1 MDSSPPESVSY
12 IADDAFEGCEG
23 VVADVTADSV
33 ALSWCIEHQMEYT
46 IDGEK
51 PQESDEQLLQ
61 YLSYEII
68 EGWDGPAISITGY
81 VENDV
86 YSEVVLPATILNYPV
101 ERISSKAFQK
111 VNTLKKITIPQN
123 VNYIGER
130 AFSDCVNLQEVIL
143 LDGIVYI
150 SRYAFA
156 NCSNLS
162 EIQLP
167 SELQSIEIGVFQGC
181 TSLEKVIIPEQC
193 SSMFGIRSNAF
204 DGCSK
209 LAFIS
214 LPDSMTYIGS
224 YAFRNCI
231 SLNCISFPDGIAEI
245 GDSAFYGCEGLQ
257 KIAFSKNIAKIGIS
271 AFRNCKQ
278 LESINL
284 PKIMSSIGSYAFSGC
299 SALEWVSFPNVINT
313 IGSNAFGEC
322 VSLKNA
328 FLPNNLSVISSN
340 LFSGSISLEKVLI
353 PEGAVTI
360 ENAAFSGCSAL
371 KDISIPDSVT
381 VIGESAFKE
390 CKSITCVKLSKA
402 LSAIETETFAYC
414 TSLSSIIIPEGVT
427 TIGRKAFYCCSQLT
441 GIYLPTT
448 LVTLEAEIF
457 EACSQLKSIILPS
470 NLKSIPYR
478 VFRSCHTLKT
488 IVIPDGVEKIE
499 SYAFAYCDNLQS
511 IYIPSTVSSIEE
523 QAFLGYNE
531 NDDYWEVDFPN
542 YLHFYGIV
550 DSYAARFA
558 QENSISFSS
567 DSFPETL
574 VTLSGRI
581 LDREGG
587 GISGVTVR
595 LYLDR
600 NDQQEPVTVV
610 TDEDGVWR
618 YTAAK
623 AWHDYLI
630 TLSKG
635 RYRFG
640 VSQLVCNVKDT
651 DTAVQTL
658 YGSLLETPYVTV
670 GGSVTTKNG
679 VGVSGVTVRIVD
691 PETLETLAW
700 ASTADNGE
708 WRIQLTA
715 VNKIRWAVYQAAD
728 YQLSAAQVSFSAD
741 QDSTLPTVTAALMS
755 SGSGEISFTVENDRL
770 YTGEPVLFTVVSPKA
785 TRARLIVDGVAYNEF
800 PLDDGKAEITRIFTQ
815 GGNREIAFQAY
826 LDGSWGVISAA
837 QTLSIETEGTLEAPQ
852 FQIPAK
858 VVCGTTVALSW
869 DAVAHADQYVIYLY
883 RGGVILSRE
892 ETTECSFEISGSSL
906 LTEGQYSVE
915 VIATGKRYG
924 QKSYAQLF
932 DVYRPESS
940 LSIETPAASDSF
952 VAGDTFYIKISNPD
966 QLYLGVCVTAP
977 DGSSVFYPQTGI
989 SNAAEQ
995 LFTYICEFSGK
1006 YQIEAFGFAT
1016 AVNLDW
1022 GHPLAA
1028 AEPVEITVH
1037 ASEIASVSVGNGKE
1051 NQIISETALEVK
1063 AVVNNAVQEVKVYEN
1078 EVLLATITDFTEADF
1093 VRTFTGSIPMLEE
1106 GVHTIRFEAADGE
1119 NHIAKRLFTF
1129 YGVTSVSNLPDQYA
1143 VQDGVELYRYPDG
1156 KTVQGTLSTSDKL
1169 KIMGSFGDYYYA
1181 AVEGVEGYV
1190 LKQKVFE
1197 YSDETRNK
1205 IQLTLINR
1213 VPGEGLEAYIADE
1226 HWIDLLWQVENIP
1239 ENCHMALELLT
1250 QQGNSALWSDSL
1262 YKLETLA
1269 DNQFRYSVLSTALQ
1283 GGEHYYAACSILT
1296 EDGVLV
1302 KRSLEDVFIFASWN
1316 DWLVSK
1322 QQEKLDL
1329 QFRNSGTVFSN
1340 VLVNRSADL
1349 MVAAYDKAQCLALME
1364 NGYGFKD
1371 LKDYNYT
1378 SGEHTVAFVI
1388 GHKVVL
1394 DADGK
1399 STILYGIALRG
1410 TQGIREWISNFTL
1423 GTGKNHSGFM
1433 FAAEDAWTHIKNY
1446 MATFPDSQT
1455 RQACQENYK
1464 VWLTGHSRAA
1474 AVGNYLSATYFSNQ
1488 VRRGDLYGYFFAV
1501 PKWRLELKAPIPP
1514 PAFAIS
1520 TSAAI

>member
-1 MDSSPPESVSY
+1 MDTIERETFSGCTSLTSVTLPSTLLMIESR
-12 IADDAFEGCEG
+12 AFENCTSLNEIQLP
-23 VVADVTADSV
+23 DS
-33 ALSWCIEHQMEYT
+33 IEH
-46 IDGEK
+46 
-51 PQESDEQLLQ
+51 L
-61 YLSYEII
+61 YEH
-68 EGWDGPAISITGY
+68 
-81 VENDV
+81 
-86 YSEVVLPATILNYPV
+86 
-101 ERISSKAFQK
+101 AF
-111 VNTLKKITIPQN
+111 
-123 VNYIGER
+123 Y
-130 AFSDCVNLQEVIL
+130 
-143 LDGIVYI
+143 
-150 SRYAFA
+150 
-156 NCSNLS
+156 NCSNLTS
-162 EIQLP
+162 VNYPKGWNYTIGYGYQARSPFEGCTISSIVVPEGVTNLPDGAFSYSTSLKTVELP
-167 SELQSIEIGVFQGC
+167 STLMVISDYSFAEATELIAVKLGSQVTSI
-181 TSLEKVIIPEQC
+181 S
-193 SSMFGIRSNAF
+193 SNAF
-204 DGCSK
+204 DNHNAK
-209 LAFIS
+209 LTFYGE
-214 LPDSMTYIGS
+214 TGS
-224 YAFRNCI
+224 YA
-231 SLNCISFPDGIAEI
+231 ET
-245 GDSAFYGCEGLQ
+245 Y
-257 KIAFSKNIAKIGIS
+257 AK
-271 AFRNCKQ
+271 
-278 LESINL
+278 
-284 PKIMSSIGSYAFSGC
+284 
-299 SALEWVSFPNVINT
+299 
-313 IGSNAFGEC
+313 
-322 VSLKNA
+322 
-328 FLPNNLSVISSN
+328 
-340 LFSGSISLEKVLI
+340 
-353 PEGAVTI
+353 
-360 ENAAFSGCSAL
+360 
-371 KDISIPDSVT
+371 
-381 VIGESAFKE
+381 
-390 CKSITCVKLSKA
+390 
-402 LSAIETETFAYC
+402 
-414 TSLSSIIIPEGVT
+414 
-427 TIGRKAFYCCSQLT
+427 
-441 GIYLPTT
+441 
-448 LVTLEAEIF
+448 
-457 EACSQLKSIILPS
+457 
-470 NLKSIPYR
+470 
-478 VFRSCHTLKT
+478 
-488 IVIPDGVEKIE
+488 
-499 SYAFAYCDNLQS
+499 
-511 IYIPSTVSSIEE
+511 
-523 QAFLGYNE
+523 
-531 NDDYWEVDFPN
+531 
-542 YLHFYGIV
+542 
-550 DSYAARFA
+550 
-558 QENSISFSS
+558 ENSISFST

-587 GISGVTVR
+587 GISDVTVR

-640 VSQLVCNVKDT
+640 VSQLVCSVKDT

-708 WRIQLTA
+708 WWIQLTA
-715 VNKIRWAVYQAAD
+715 VNKMRWAVYQAAD
-728 YQLSAAQVSFSAD
+728 YQLSADQVNFSAD
-741 QDSTLPTVTAALMS
+741 QDSTLPTVTAELMS
-755 SGSGEISFTVENDRL
+755 NGSGEISFTVENDRL
-770 YTGEPVLFTVVSPKA
+770 YTGEPILFTVVSPKA

-800 PLDDGKAEITRIFTQ
+800 PLDDGKAEFTRIFTQ

-966 QLYLGVCVTAP
+966 QLYLSVCVTAP

-1051 NQIISETALEVK
+1051 NQIVSETALEVK

-1093 VRTFTGSIPMLEE
+1093 VRTFTGSIPTLEE
-1106 GVHTIRFEAADGE
+1106 GVHTIRFETADGE

-1143 VQDGVELYRYPDG
+1143 VQDGVELYRYPDS
-1156 KTVQGTLSTSDKL
+1156 KTVQGTLSISDKL

-1197 YSDETRNK
+1197 YSDEMRNK
-1205 IQLTLINR
+1205 IQLTLVNR

-1250 QQGNSALWSDSL
+1250 QQGSSALWSDSL

-1283 GGEHYYAACSILT
+1283 GGERYYAACSILT

-1302 KRSLEDVFIFASWN
+1302 KQSLEDVFIFASWN

-1322 QQEKLDL
+1322 QQETLDL

-1364 NGYGFKD
+1364 DGYGFKD
-1371 LKDYNYT
+1371 LKAYNYT

-1410 TQGIREWISNFTL
+1410 TQGMREWISNFTL

-1433 FAAEDAWTHIKNY
+1433 FAADDAWTYIKRY

-1455 RQACQENYK
+1455 RQTCQENYK

-1501 PKWRLELKAPIPP
+1501 PNVAIGAQSANASACIRNFNFSGDIVPRLPLVDWGYSRYGITTRLEAPAMTPWGTWPASREDSMNVAASLAVFVPTREAYAAMEAGARQACRESMEAVSSLKAMT
-1514 PAFAIS
+1514 ATAIKGIVACALYIKS
-1520 TSAAI
+1520 EEFSDVKALITDSYEVVRGFPRVRTGVNIATLAVHCNWKTSLPSDLVTAHDSELYQYVIHQTYGQ

>member
-1 MDSSPPESVSY
+1 MQEYVFDGCTKLASVNYPASWVTKEVSYPYGNHQSPFAGCTGLKTMNVPEGVTKIPVLAFYGASLESISLPGTLTEIGGSAFRECAKLKTIDIPESVTT
-12 IADDAFEGCEG
+12 IG
-23 VVADVTADSV
+23 VVSF
-33 ALSWCIEHQMEYT
+33 E
-46 IDGEK
+46 
-51 PQESDEQLLQ
+51 
-61 YLSYEII
+61 
-68 EGWDGPAISITGY
+68 
-81 VENDV
+81 
-86 YSEVVLPATILNYPV
+86 
-101 ERISSKAFQK
+101 
-111 VNTLKKITIPQN
+111 
-123 VNYIGER
+123 
-130 AFSDCVNLQEVIL
+130 
-143 LDGIVYI
+143 
-150 SRYAFA
+150 
-156 NCSNLS
+156 
-162 EIQLP
+162 
-167 SELQSIEIGVFQGC
+167 GC
-181 TSLEKVIIPEQC
+181 TSLKTVKVPDSVVDLGKYAFEDCTGLTSVYISSNVKTIGDRTFSGCTGLTSVILPEGLERINYRAFSSC
-193 SSMFGIRSNAF
+193 SALQSIHLPDSITVMQDYVFA
-204 DGCSK
+204 GCTK
-209 LAFIS
+209 LASVNYPASWVTKEDFYSYQYQSPFAGCTGLKTMNVPEGVTKLPDKAFYGASLESIS
-214 LPDSMTYIGS
+214 LPGT
-224 YAFRNCI
+224 
-231 SLNCISFPDGIAEI
+231 LTEI
-245 GDSAFYGCEGLQ
+245 GDSAFEDCTKLI
-257 KIAFSKNIAKIGIS
+257 KIQILKHVTS
-271 AFRNCKQ
+271 
-278 LESINL
+278 
-284 PKIMSSIGSYAFSGC
+284 
-299 SALEWVSFPNVINT
+299 
-313 IGSNAFGEC
+313 IGSNAFDNHNAKLTFYGE
-322 VSLKNA
+322 
-328 FLPNNLSVISSN
+328 
-340 LFSGSISLEKVLI
+340 
-353 PEGAVTI
+353 
-360 ENAAFSGCSAL
+360 
-371 KDISIPDSVT
+371 
-381 VIGESAFKE
+381 
-390 CKSITCVKLSKA
+390 
-402 LSAIETETFAYC
+402 
-414 TSLSSIIIPEGVT
+414 
-427 TIGRKAFYCCSQLT
+427 T
-441 GIYLPTT
+441 G
-448 LVTLEAEIF
+448 
-457 EACSQLKSIILPS
+457 
-470 NLKSIPYR
+470 
-478 VFRSCHTLKT
+478 
-488 IVIPDGVEKIE
+488 
-499 SYAFAYCDNLQS
+499 SYAE
-511 IYIPSTVSSIEE
+511 T
-523 QAFLGYNE
+523 
-531 NDDYWEVDFPN
+531 
-542 YLHFYGIV
+542 
-550 DSYAARFA
+550 YAK
-558 QENSISFSS
+558 ENSISFST

-640 VSQLVCNVKDT
+640 VSQLVCSVKDT

-715 VNKIRWAVYQAAD
+715 VNKMRWAVYQAAD
-728 YQLSAAQVSFSAD
+728 YQLSADQVSFSAD
-741 QDSTLPTVTAALMS
+741 QDSTLPTVTAELMS
-755 SGSGEISFTVENDRL
+755 SGSGEVSFTVENDRL
-770 YTGEPVLFTVVSPKA
+770 YTGEPILFTVVSPKA

-800 PLDDGKAEITRIFTQ
+800 PLDDGKAEFTRIFTQ

-826 LDGSWGVISAA
+826 LDGSWGAVSAA
-837 QTLSIETEGTLEAPQ
+837 QTLSIETEGMLEAPQ

-858 VVCGTTVALSW
+858 VVCGTTVSLSW

-1051 NQIISETALEVK
+1051 NQIVSETALEVK

-1093 VRTFTGSIPMLEE
+1093 VRTFTGSIPTLEE

-1156 KTVQGTLSTSDKL
+1156 KTVQGTLSISDKL

-1205 IQLTLINR
+1205 IQLTLVNR

-1250 QQGNSALWSDSL
+1250 QQGSSALWSDSL

-1283 GGEHYYAACSILT
+1283 GGERYYAACSILT

-1501 PKWRLELKAPIPP
+1501 PNVAIGAQSANTSACIRNFNFSGDIVPRLPLVDWGYSRYGITTRLEAPAMTPWGTWPASREDSMNVAASLAVFVPTREAYAAMEAGARQACRESMEAVSSVKAMTVT
-1514 PAFAIS
+1514 AIKGVVACALYIKS
-1520 TSAAI
+1520 EEFSDVKALITDSYEVVRGFPRVRTGVNIATLAVHCNWKASLPSDLATAHDSELYQYVIHQTYGQ